1 MTTNGYFLTPDVVKE
16 LFRYRVIDYQ
26 ITIDGIES
34 THNALRK
41 LKTKDDGTYQVIL
54 NNLKAIKSQI
64 KSSILTLTIQTNYTK
79 DICPTAKEVRL
90 FHMKDQLL
98 SRYRALYN
106 ETLTIL
112 KRVFKLNRNINCAGI
127 IMNFLLEMAIY
138 LYLGYKLLIGG
149 SSRLEIS
156 RYTATQFGNL
166 KIL

>member
-79 DICPTAKEVRL
+79 DICPKLTRAYTVRTGPFPRPAVLL
-90 FHMKDQLL
+90 FAPRT
-98 SRYRALYN
+98 SSTRRSSALQGA
-106 ETLTIL
+106 E
-112 KRVFKLNRNINCAGI
+112 
-127 IMNFLLEMAIY
+127 
-138 LYLGYKLLIGG
+138 
-149 SSRLEIS
+149 
-156 RYTATQFGNL
+156 TATV
-166 KIL
+166 